1 MAFQGSREIELHQ
14 GGDGEGS
21 GEGSGVAL
29 YTAAH
34 SNKAQNTGAVE
45 GDDLAGSKFCAH
57 QDRRRERDGGQSA
70 AAGEDTEHSIGDG
83 PDIRGA
89 GLHIGAVHLLKEGYQ
104 VIHSSL
110 RGVLSCTAAGKYHGV
125 DSVLIVLVIQ
135 EHGVDGKNGGQL
147 FPHHLD
153 SLVIELGQLQYCL
166 AVSRGEA
173 LPLLFWREGRM
184 SRYRRRC
191 GRKEMKR
198 AENDIR

>member
-1 MAFQGSREIELHQ
+1 MQIFSGQSISSDVVFGPLHFLTPAPPTI
-14 GGDGEGS
+14 S
-21 GEGSGVAL
+21 
-29 YTAAH
+29 AH
-34 SNKAQNTGAVE
+34 SPLPPEEEWERFSTAHRQAVLELAQLYDQAVQMVGE
-45 GDDLAGSKFCAH
+45 KLATIFAIHAMLLDD
-57 QDRRRERDGGQSA
+57 QDYQ
-70 AAGEDTEHSIGDG
+70 DTVYSMIFSCG
-83 PDIRGA
+83 
-89 GLHIGAVHLLKEGYQ
+89 
-104 VIHSSL
+104 
-110 RGVLSCTAAGKYHGV
+110 CTAAGKYHGV